1 VRRRPAAAAFCWR
14 AGALYR
20 HPVGRCRHAPAA
32 APTTTTPPPPPPP
45 PTTPSQSAAT
55 ATAAAAA
62 ATTTTP
68 AAVGLRGHQL
78 FRGARYRRRFIDAAV
93 DRSRFV
99 RTTIIDRCRRDLRRW
114 QK

>member
-1 VRRRPAAAAFCWR
+1 VRRRPVAAAFCQC

-20 HPVGRCRHAPAA
+20 HSVGRRRRRHAPAA
-32 APTTTTPPPPPPP
+32 APTTTTPPPPPP
-45 PTTPSQSAAT
+45 TTPYQSAAT
-55 ATAAAAA
+55 ATAATTAAA
-62 ATTTTP
+62 A

-78 FRGARYRRRFIDAAV
+78 FRGARYRRRFVDAAV

-99 RTTIIDRCRRDLRRW
+99 RTTIIDRCRRDVRRW